1 MTEDPSTMMTLLKTM
16 GALALVVGFILT
28 LSWVAK
34 KYLKAGLLS
43 VQQGG
48 EIKILQSFHFEPK
61 KKLMMVSVND
71 QKPLLG
77 VSESSISLIT
87 HLEKGP
93 LETQEIRHAHHA

>member
-1 MTEDPSTMMTLLKTM
+1 MTEDPSTMMTLVKTM

-34 KYLKAGLLS
+34 KYLRASLLS

-61 KKLMMVSVND
+61 KKLMVVSVND
-71 QKPLLG
+71 QKLLLG

-87 HLEKGP
+87 HLEKSSS
-93 LETQEIRHAHHA
+93 EAQEIGHAQHA